1 MPFNTVSDSYVLE
14 VLANAIRKEM
24 TCKNQKGKH
33 KIFFIYRCHGG
44 WQKIIYKLIEQ
55 IRIQAGYWLQ
65 FLKNP

>member
-44 WQKIIYKLIEQ
+44 
-55 IRIQAGYWLQ
+55 
-65 FLKNP
+65 